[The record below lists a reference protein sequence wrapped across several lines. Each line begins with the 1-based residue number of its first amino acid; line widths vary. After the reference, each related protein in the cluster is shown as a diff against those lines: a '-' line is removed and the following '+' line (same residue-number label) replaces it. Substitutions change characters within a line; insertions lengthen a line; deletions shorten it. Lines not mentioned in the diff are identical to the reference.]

1 MNLKEIVTSSILS
14 ETPEDEALLQK
25 AEYARDQAR
34 ATTKNIKYD
43 DTAIDIISAVGSIA
57 DELSVEE
64 VLKELEYLENAV
76 FQAKNNLE
84 SAIYGLEEPFDD
96 LIRTLQNKIDDEEM
110 DRQDQEWEDQQRK
123 EQSEESINETVCK
136 CCNGGKSACSHGKD
150 VCGTCGGTGTVNE
163 GDVIDINRSKKFIK
177 SVLPQKDGAFSN
189 NSKTKK
195 PVVYQI
201 MHYLT
206 LSGKADWTLI
216 YKSPDFDAVKDKLKR
231 LITPVQQGVAPISTD
246 ALKVSADSVYIAIP
260 ELGITENKIL
270 KKFKD
275 KNTFLENFDVVR
287 NTKKVEVTTKS
298 NTNNEHKV
306 AKLLRTVLVN
316 EDSKLD
322 VYELFSL
329 LQSEKPELVEAFK
342 SVALTTY
349 DVQLEEGIKDKLK
362 KGAVAGGVIAALLG
376 INSLMPT
383 AKDGELGQAL
393 QTHVQQ
399 GGEDS
404 DLAKHY
410 YNALDVYADAG
421 GQRTLINLNIKFNPN
436 FKTNR
441 VSYDP
446 NRQDVE
452 DFLRKQARLPEP
464 KEEDGLEES
473 TTWSPRTSTTPWW
486 SIKP

>member
-1 MNLKEIVTSSILS
+1 MNFKDIVVLS

-25 AEYARDQAR
+25 AEYARDDAR

-43 DTAIDIISAVGSIA
+43 DTAIEIISKVSMIA
-57 DELSVEE
+57 DELSDAETI
-64 VLKELEYLENAV
+64 KELEYLENAV
-76 FQAKNNLE
+76 FQAKNDLE
-84 SAIYGLEEPFDD
+84 SAVYGLEEPFDD

-123 EQSEESINETVCK
+123 ERSEESINETVCK

-206 LSGKADWTLI
+206 LSGKSDWTLI

-349 DVQLEEGIKDKLK
+349 DVQLDEAKRWQ
-362 KGAVAGGVIAALLG
+362 VIAGMVAVLAGLWGVNNNIAQKAYDNSAQLQQLTALHQKYEKVANETDSIKIKNQAEEYVNELELRIKNHKTRLDIGKGEVRGDSG
-376 INSLMPT
+376 IPIT
-383 AKDGELGQAL
+383 VRDPG
-393 QTHVQQ
+393 
-399 GGEDS
+399 S
-404 DLAKHY
+404 D
-410 YNALDVYADAG
+410 
-421 GQRTLINLNIKFNPN
+421 
-436 FKTNR
+436 
-441 VSYDP
+441 
-446 NRQDVE
+446 
-452 DFLRKQARLPEP
+452 PESGWRP
-464 KEEDGLEES
+464 EWEREPELEES
-473 TTWSPRTSTTPWW
+473 TTWAPRTSKTPWW